1 MSSDFETYEQ
11 DFGTLTA
18 EITSRIVKIP
28 KLAGVCS
35 DGNDPEDEKKNMV
48 VSVEKQLEEARE
60 LLEQMDLEVR
70 EIPVQ
75 SRGMHS
81 TRLKS
86 YKQEL
91 EKLEKD
97 FVSPL
102 CICACLIIT
111 TLGTIFSDELF
122 HASITPV
129 PPLDVT
135 V

>member
-28 KLAGVCS
+28 KLAG
-35 DGNDPEDEKKNMV
+35 DEKKNMV